1 MSTAIVNK
9 LAEVPPAAKPKRK
22 GKKTQERSET
32 SVRRYFMGESSG
44 ERITLD
50 REFPSEVEA
59 QLESLKQNQPYHTVE
74 SWRAVADLSDGSI
87 AVRKRPVSKS

>member
-1 MSTAIVNK
+1 M
-9 LAEVPPAAKPKRK
+9 AEVPSAAKTKRK
-22 GKKTQERSET
+22 GRKSQERSET
-32 SVRRYFMGESSG
+32 SIRRYFMGESSG

>member
-1 MSTAIVNK
+1 MSTAVVNK
-9 LAEVPPAAKPKRK
+9 LAEVPTAAKPKRK
-22 GKKTQERSET
+22 ARKTQDRGET